1 METTLSTDTALY
13 HGRACSVWSIS
24 AKDAFVYE
32 VKQGF
37 DYFVVALADGGHVS
51 ADDETRLPRLQEQDV
66 LWMPFEG
73 RCRIEGATALL
84 VEIPHGTREPTKP
97 LMATS
102 TVSGE
107 VGTKMLLNN
116 DVVNVWDFRIAAG
129 QQCHLH
135 QHLLDYFFVNLK
147 PSQTQALDEANQLRG
162 APQFQE
168 AMQLTYVELAS
179 PAVHAVL
186 NVGTEELK
194 QIIVELKPKACGL
207 TWALSPVGQ
216 WCT

>member
-13 HGRACSVWSIS
+13 RGRACSVWSIS

-37 DYFVVALADGGHVS
+37 DYFVVALADGGHIS

-84 VEIPHGTREPTKP
+84 VEIPHGTREPREAREP

-102 TVSGE
+102 SVSTE
-107 VGTKMLLNN
+107 VGTKMLLSN

-186 NVGTEELK
+186 NVGTEEFK

-207 TWALSPVGQ
+207 T
-216 WCT
+216 

>member
-1 METTLSTDTALY
+1 METTLATDTALY

-24 AKDAFVYE
+24 AKNAFVYE
-32 VKQGF
+32 VKQGC
-37 DYFVVALADGGHVS
+37 DYFVVALATGGHVS
-51 ADDETRLPRLQEQDV
+51 ADDETHLPRLSRLQEQDV

-84 VEIPHGTREPTKP
+84 VEIPHGVPTEPKE

-102 TVSGE
+102 SVSTE
-107 VGTKMLLNN
+107 VGTKMLLSN
-116 DVVNVWDFRIAAG
+116 DVVNVWDFRIAPK

-147 PSQTQALDEANQLRG
+147 PSQTQALDETNQLLG

-179 PAVHAVL
+179 PAIHAVL
-186 NVGTEELK
+186 NVGTEEFK
-194 QIIVELKPKACGL
+194 QIIVEFKPKACGL
-207 TWALSPVGQ
+207 T
-216 WCT
+216 